1 MGGVSLRE
9 VHARVRE
16 VVEEQE
22 GGGGDQSPP
31 SGSSALYRLAVA
43 VGMPDES
50 RDERLDGSETALL
63 VAMHHIAS
71 VVQCGVMVMGR
82 SGVPRDA
89 VADPACLSLRRLW
102 RVARRLDELKDQA
115 ASRQAAPVE
124 EGKNRTL
131 SCVCEEVVERIVA
144 ATPSL
149 PSGFF
154 DRILPAPFSALTA
167 AQQETLKG
175 VAGALREEAGL
186 RRKMVV
192 DRAVATLESFSI
204 RQAPERV
211 RVLEGL
217 TAAAR
222 ARMREAAEGEAE
234 VEGGASLAAAFRLVR
249 GEVVSLLVERGVGEV
264 HGGGRVKT
272 VRIGHVPDRGG
283 RPEGVSRQAALMPE
297 WRARKI
303 QGAGAGGGKKKQR
316 R

>member
-1 MGGVSLRE
+1 M
-9 VHARVRE
+9 
-16 VVEEQE
+16 
-22 GGGGDQSPP
+22 
-31 SGSSALYRLAVA
+31 
-43 VGMPDES
+43 
-50 RDERLDGSETALL
+50 
-63 VAMHHIAS
+63 
-71 VVQCGVMVMGR
+71 
-82 SGVPRDA
+82 
-89 VADPACLSLRRLW
+89 
-102 RVARRLDELKDQA
+102 DELKDQA

-222 ARMREAAEGEAE
+222 ARMREAAEVEGEGEGE

>member
-22 GGGGDQSPP
+22 GGGGDQSPPPPP

-82 SGVPRDA
+82 SGIPRDA
-89 VADPACLSLRRLW
+89 MADPACLSLRRLW

-124 EGKNRTL
+124 EEAGEEEEEEEEEGKNRTL
-131 SCVCEEVVERIVA
+131 SCLCEEVVERIVA

-211 RVLEGL
+211 RVE
-217 TAAAR
+217 R
-222 ARMREAAEGEAE
+222 VFHRESRMATTTT
-234 VEGGASLAAAFRLVR
+234 SWP
-249 GEVVSLLVERGVGEV
+249 VSS
-264 HGGGRVKT
+264 GR
-272 VRIGHVPDRGG
+272 
-283 RPEGVSRQAALMPE
+283 
-297 WRARKI
+297 
-303 QGAGAGGGKKKQR
+303 R

>member
-1 MGGVSLRE
+1 
-9 VHARVRE
+9 
-16 VVEEQE
+16 
-22 GGGGDQSPP
+22 
-31 SGSSALYRLAVA
+31 
-43 VGMPDES
+43 
-50 RDERLDGSETALL
+50 
-63 VAMHHIAS
+63 
-71 VVQCGVMVMGR
+71 MVMGR

-211 RVLEGL
+211 SVLEGL

-222 ARMREAAEGEAE
+222 ARMREAAEVEVE